1 MVSLTCLVLRDPPP
15 NLLIHQIVRLL
26 LIEFCD
32 VRLRIAGPPDRVRQG
47 HRTPIRIA
55 PARDATH
62 PGPDSRSVIDHA
74 FFGHGVSLDIVF
86 YVENSLQYVTRS
98 TGLQQVWVRRSVVY
112 EVVSQPAATSERSWP
127 RSIRTVSCERRNPR
141 CF

>member
-1 MVSLTCLVLRDPPP
+1 MPASVSQDPP
-15 NLLIHQIVRLL
+15 IACDRD
-26 LIEFCD
+26 IEHPSGSLP
-32 VRLRIAGPPDRVRQG
+32 RETQP
-47 HRTPIRIA
+47 T
-55 PARDATH
+55 

-141 CF
+141 CFPNS

>member
-1 MVSLTCLVLRDPPP
+1 MPDSVSQD
-15 NLLIHQIVRLL
+15 
-26 LIEFCD
+26 
-32 VRLRIAGPPDRVRQG
+32 PPDRVRQR

-62 PGPDSRSVIDHA
+62 ADPDSRSVIDHA

-98 TGLQQVWVRRSVVY
+98 TDLQQV
-112 EVVSQPAATSERSWP
+112 
-127 RSIRTVSCERRNPR
+127 
-141 CF
+141 